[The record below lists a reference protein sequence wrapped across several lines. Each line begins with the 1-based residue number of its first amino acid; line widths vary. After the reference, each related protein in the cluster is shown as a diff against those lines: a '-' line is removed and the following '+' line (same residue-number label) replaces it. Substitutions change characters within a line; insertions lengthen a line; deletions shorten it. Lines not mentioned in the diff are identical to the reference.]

1 MHEKV
6 ILLVEDNPDDEELT
20 LRAIKQS
27 RVLCEV
33 VVTRDGEEALD
44 YLFGTGKF
52 PAPAPSHQPY
62 LVLLDLNLPKVDGL
76 EVLERMRADPRTQC
90 VPVVVLTS
98 SSEGKD
104 IQASYRLG
112 ANSYVRKPVQFDRFT
127 TALQQLVQYW
137 MQLNEAAPETNL

>member
-1 MHEKV
+1 MNEIV

-20 LRAIKQS
+20 LMAIKQS
-27 RVLCEV
+27 RAHCEV

-52 PAPAPSHQPY
+52 AGPTPTHQPY
-62 LVLLDLNLPKVDGL
+62 LVLLDLNLPKVGGL
-76 EVLERMRADPRTQC
+76 EVLERLRADPRTQC

-98 SSEGKD
+98 SSKGKN
-104 IQASYRLG
+104 IQSSYRLG

-127 TALQQLVQYW
+127 NTLQQLVQY
-137 MQLNEAAPETNL
+137 